1 MKILSCKKSFG
12 LRKYLLILLGSLAFL
27 TAIQGQQNYYYGPN
41 SRPVKNA
48 ENAREV
54 KEVRQK
60 SEIQFII
67 KTRVRPENEKS
78 ATEWPVTQ
86 QEKIK
91 LEHDGIQ
98 FIRRKGAGFF
108 ARKIYRTMTES
119 KPGYYAFSESDLDGN
134 VLRTGYSSSY
144 LPLHFEGVL
153 TLYHSNGE
161 VKSLSQ
167 FKDNQLVSNQNWL
180 KSGEPYI
187 DSIFYSADRE
197 PEYKMGPQF
206 FNSYIIQS
214 LNNSKLDL
222 SEIND
227 VVEVGWVIM
236 ENGQMDGVIPLSGKS
251 RQLNQLIVNT
261 IAGMPG
267 EWQPAM
273 LDGKAV
279 RYFISVPLN
288 FSHSEASFQEL
299 ELSSGTLHYNKY

>member
-1 MKILSCKKSFG
+1 MV
-12 LRKYLLILLGSLAFL
+12 SLTIL
-27 TAIQGQQNYYYGPN
+27 TAGQGQQYYYYGPN
-41 SRPVKNA
+41 SRPVKNTN
-48 ENAREV
+48 NAREL
-54 KEVRQK
+54 KEVREK
-60 SEIQFII
+60 SKSQFII
-67 KTRVRPENEKS
+67 KTRVKPESEKS
-78 ATEWPVTQ
+78 VTEWPVTQ

-91 LEHDGIQ
+91 LEHDGTQ
-98 FIRRKGAGFF
+98 FIRRKGKGFF
-108 ARKIYRTMTES
+108 ARKIYRTMTEK
-119 KPGYYAFSESDLDGN
+119 KPGYYEFSESDLAGN
-134 VLRTGYSSSY
+134 MLLSGYSSSY
-144 LPLHFEGVL
+144 LPLNFEGVL
-153 TLYHSNGE
+153 TQYHSNGK

-187 DSIFYSADRE
+187 DSVFYSTDTE

-214 LNNSKLDL
+214 LNNSELDL

-236 ENGQMDGVIPLSGKS
+236 ENGQMDGIITLSGKS
-251 RQLNQLIVNT
+251 RQLNQLIVNI

-288 FSHSEASFQEL
+288 FSHLEASFQEM